1 MSSSAQ
7 VLARMR
13 SVALGAMAVAL
24 SWAGPAH
31 AVAPPD
37 SAQLGTLRSAI
48 ASGALIGISTSR
60 YELLRRR
67 VTVDERFIT
76 VRTQGRAAVV
86 LSGAPESGIE
96 RRIPWADI
104 ERVNEVRSR
113 AGRGLLI
120 GALVGG
126 ALGGALVAFNGPDMF
141 EKGDGAAVAYAVLLT
156 SATATA
162 GLVSGL
168 ANPSRHSLYP

>member
-1 MSSSAQ
+1 MNPAAQ
-7 VLARMR
+7 VPARMR
-13 SVALGAMAVAL
+13 TVVLGAMAVVL

-60 YELLRRR
+60 YELLRRG
-67 VTVDERFIT
+67 VTVDESFVT
-76 VRTQGRAAVV
+76 VRTQGRAALV

-104 ERVNEVRSR
+104 EHVNEVHPRG
-113 AGRGLLI
+113 GRGLLI
-120 GALVGG
+120 GILVGG
-126 ALGGALVAFNGPDMF
+126 ALGGALVAINGPDMF
-141 EKGDGAAVAYAVLLT
+141 ESGDGGAVAYAILLT
-156 SATATA
+156 SASATA